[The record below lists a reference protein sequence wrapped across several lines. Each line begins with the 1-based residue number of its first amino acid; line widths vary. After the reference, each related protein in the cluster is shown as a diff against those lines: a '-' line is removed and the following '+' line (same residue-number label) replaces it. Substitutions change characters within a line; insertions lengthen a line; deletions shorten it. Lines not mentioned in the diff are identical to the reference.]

1 MMDKA
6 EKTRTPANGSGGGV
20 MTDKEEDR
28 TEEAVIRLDNRLD
41 ELERLHAFF
50 EEIGV
55 RSNWPDR
62 LKFDMTLSCEELLT
76 NTINYGFPQGGRH
89 VITLSVQSLPAIVEI
104 RLEDEGVPFNPL
116 EFKEPDLSLDLEE
129 RTVGGLGI
137 FFAKRLMNEFIY
149 ERTDTG
155 NLVILRKTI

>member
-1 MMDKA
+1 
-6 EKTRTPANGSGGGV
+6 
-20 MTDKEEDR
+20 MTDKEDGR
-28 TEEAVIRLDNRLD
+28 AGAAVIRLDNRLD

-50 EEIGV
+50 EEIGA
-55 RSNWPDR
+55 RANWPER

-89 VITLSVQSLPAIVEI
+89 VITLSVQSSPAGVEI

-116 EFKEPDLSLDLEE
+116 EFGEPDTSLGLEE

-137 FFAKRLMNEFIY
+137 FFVKRMMNEFIY

>member
-1 MMDKA
+1 MMEKA

-20 MTDKEEDR
+20 LTDKEEGR
-28 TEEAVIRLDNRLD
+28 TGEAVIRLDNRLD

-50 EEIGV
+50 EEIGA
-55 RSNWPDR
+55 RANWPDR

-89 VITLSVQSLPAIVEI
+89 VITLSVQSSPSAVEI

-116 EFKEPDLSLDLEE
+116 EFEEPDLSPDLEE
-129 RTVGGLGI
+129 RRIGGLGI
-137 FFAKRLMNEFIY
+137 FFVRRMMNEFIY

-155 NLVILRKTI
+155 NRIILRKTI

>member
-1 MMDKA
+1 MEA
-6 EKTRTPANGSGGGV
+6 GVGV
-20 MTDKEEDR
+20 MTDKEDGR
-28 TEEAVIRLDNRLD
+28 AGAAVIRLDNRLD

-50 EEIGV
+50 EEIGA
-55 RSNWPDR
+55 RANWPER

-89 VITLSVQSLPAIVEI
+89 VITLSVQSSPAGVEI

-116 EFKEPDLSLDLEE
+116 EFGEPDTSLGLEE

-137 FFAKRLMNEFIY
+137 FFVKRMMNEFIY